1 MPKEA
6 RLAERI
12 AAWRRDGRSHRV
24 DRIAWLACYVAKV
37 ARGRV
42 LIVEADEWVTTLV
55 RRFLSD
61 ASYDTDT
68 AATARQGFDR
78 AQETMPD
85 LVLVDVALPDIDG
98 FWLTRRLRAEKGRL
112 ATTPIILIS
121 QHDDVQAR
129 LEGLSLGADVFL
141 PAPFRHEEVIAQVD
155 ALLGMAQRLRAK
167 RDSVYQESL
176 LGGGASALSGDVAQ
190 ISIATLLTMLEMER
204 RTGVVRVRADG
215 RLSVEIVLE
224 EGAVVDTFLGRG
236 RIEPLTAF
244 REVVIWNRGKYSFE
258 PKSEVV
264 SHFARRLTTHLLLE
278 AMRMNDESRRD
289 LYMK

>member
-1 MPKEA
+1 M
-6 RLAERI
+6 
-12 AAWRRDGRSHRV
+12 
-24 DRIAWLACYVAKV
+24 

-42 LIVEADEWVTTLV
+42 LIVEADEWVATLV
-55 RRFLSD
+55 KRFLSD

-68 AATARQGFDR
+68 AATARQGYDR
-78 AQETMPD
+78 AQETAPD
-85 LVLVDVALPDIDG
+85 LVLVDVTLPDIDG
-98 FWLTRRLRAEKGRL
+98 FWLTRRLRAERRL
-112 ATTPIILIS
+112 ATTPIVLIS
-121 QHDDVQAR
+121 QQDDVQAR

-155 ALLGMAQRLRAK
+155 ALMGMAQRLRAK
-167 RDSVYQESL
+167 RDSIFQESP
-176 LGGGASALSGDVAQ
+176 LGGGSALSGDVAQ

-215 RLSVEIVLE
+215 RLSVEIVVE
-224 EGAVVDTFLGRG
+224 EGAVVDTFLGKG

-244 REVVIWNRGKYSFE
+244 REVVIWTRGKYSFE

-264 SHFARRLTTHLLLE
+264 GHFVRKPTSHLLLE

-289 LYMK
+289 AFTK